1 MKTLIYNATII
12 NEGQT
17 FDGAVLINGEEI
29 KKVYTSPITD
39 LPTDINL
46 IDAEG
51 KWLIPGVIDD
61 QVHFR
66 EPGLTRKGN
75 IASESRAAV
84 AGGTTSFMDMPNVNP
99 QTTTQEELAKKFEI
113 GANSSLANYSFYF
126 GATNDNLDEIL
137 KTNPKTTCGIKVFMG
152 SSTGNMLV
160 NKPEVLEAIF
170 KNAPT
175 LIATHCEDEATINKN
190 TEIYKEKYGENVP
203 IEMHP
208 KIRSE
213 ESCYLS
219 SSYAVGLAKKH
230 NTRLHVLHL
239 STAKEL
245 ELFDDVEIKDKN
257 ITAEV
262 CVHHMWFSE
271 EDYKT
276 KGTHI
281 KWNPAI
287 KTMHDRDKLLK
298 AVSGNRLAVIATDH
312 APHTAEEK
320 DNTYFKAPSGG
331 PMVQHSLVTMLE
343 LAKQGKITKEK
354 VIEKMCHAPADLFHI
369 EKRGYLRK
377 GYFADV
383 VLIDP
388 TQSWEVEKSN
398 ILYKCGWSPLEG
410 QKFAHK
416 VTQTFVNGNLVFDN
430 GLINEDIKGQALR
443 FNPIRDI

>member
-1 MKTLIYNATII
+1 MKTLIYNASLI

-17 FDGAVLINGEEI
+17 FKGALLINNDKIE
-29 KKVYTSPITD
+29 KVYHSPIQEF
-39 LPTDINL
+39 PENVNL
-46 IDAEG
+46 IDIQG

-66 EPGLTRKGN
+66 EPGLTHKGN

-84 AGGTTSFMDMPNVNP
+84 AGGVTSFMDMPNVNP
-99 QTTTQEELAKKFEI
+99 QTTTQDELAKKFKI
-113 GANSSLANYSFYF
+113 GAESSYANYSFYF
-126 GATNDNLDEIL
+126 GATNDNLNEIL

-175 LIATHCEDEATINKN
+175 LVATHCEDETTINKN
-190 TEIYKEKYGENVP
+190 TEIYKAKFGENIP

-213 ESCYLS
+213 EACYLS
-219 SSYAVGLAKKH
+219 SSYAVNLAKKH

-245 ELFDDVEIKDKN
+245 ELFEDKDLKDTN

-271 EDYKT
+271 EDYQS

-281 KWNPAI
+281 KWNPAV
-287 KTMHDRDKLLK
+287 KTKQDRDELLK
-298 AVSGNRLAVIATDH
+298 AASTHKLAVIATDH

-320 DNTYFKAPSGG
+320 DNSYFKAPSGG
-331 PMVQHSLVTMLE
+331 PMVQHSLVSMLE

-354 VIEKMCHAPADLFHI
+354 VIEKMCHAPADLFRI
-369 EKRGYLRK
+369 EKRGYIK
-377 GYFADV
+377 EGYYADLV
-383 VLIDP
+383 IINPSD
-388 TQSWEVEKSN
+388 SWTVSKEN

-410 QKFAHK
+410 QIFSNK
-416 VTQTFVNGNLVFDN
+416 VYQTFVNGHLIYDN
-430 GLINEDIKGQALR
+430 GIFNNDIKGMALK
-443 FNPIRDI
+443 FNR